1 MDDLAGVATAEQTMQ
16 RCFDVALESA
26 RRGGYPFAAIVTR
39 GGRIVVEA
47 TNRVSQERDV
57 TRHAEVVALAKAQQ
71 VLVCTSLDD
80 CTLYSNV
87 EPCALCAYAIR
98 EARIAKVVFSLSSP
112 LMGGFSRWNILGD
125 ESLSGT
131 MPDVF
136 APPPAVVAHFLADE
150 ADRALRRAS
159 PIFWAATRSRGLLS
173 RGTALKGLESIAERR
188 LSARVTL
195 KEKTMRALRRRV
207 FDRFG
212 RGG

>member
-1 MDDLAGVATAEQTMQ
+1 
-16 RCFDVALESA
+16 
-26 RRGGYPFAAIVTR
+26 
-39 GGRIVVEA
+39 
-47 TNRVSQERDV
+47 
-57 TRHAEVVALAKAQQ
+57 
-71 VLVCTSLDD
+71 
-80 CTLYSNV
+80 
-87 EPCALCAYAIR
+87 
-98 EARIAKVVFSLSSP
+98 
-112 LMGGFSRWNILGD
+112 
-125 ESLSGT
+125 

-136 APPPAVVAHFLADE
+136 APPPAIVAHFLADE

-173 RGTALKGLESIAERR
+173 RGTALKGLESIAESR